1 MEDVSRRRI
10 FTFSQFSFVFICF
23 PSKQR
28 SSVCMRCFIFLG
40 FSLADFIDCTS
51 YIVNTYFILKASWV
65 QIYSNQ
71 GETEYISASNTKKY
85 WSWWWNP
92 PFLVTQFILSWLS
105 PFHHYHFMLY
115 LSLRDSWGFS
125 NVSYNIFD
133 NALLIV
139 FRMAKWNRSG
149 NGLLED
155 FKQLL

>member
-1 MEDVSRRRI
+1 MEDVSRSGV
-10 FTFSQFSFVFICF
+10 FTFSQFSFVFIF
-23 PSKQR
+23 SQQTEILNMYEMLYIPWIQSGWFYR
-28 SSVCMRCFIFLG
+28 LYFL
-40 FSLADFIDCTS
+40 LLDTDL
-51 YIVNTYFILKASWV
+51 ILKASWV

-125 NVSYNIFD
+125 NVSSNIFD

>member
-1 MEDVSRRRI
+1 MEDVSRSGV
-10 FTFSQFSFVFICF
+10 FTFSQFSFVFIF
-23 PSKQR
+23 SQQTEILINMYEMLYIPWIQSGWFYR
-28 SSVCMRCFIFLG
+28 LYFL
-40 FSLADFIDCTS
+40 LLDTDL
-51 YIVNTYFILKASWV
+51 ILKASWV

-92 PFLVTQFILSWLS
+92 PFLVTQFILSWLP

-115 LSLRDSWGFS
+115 LSPRDSWGFS
-125 NVSYNIFD
+125 NVSSNIFD

>member
-1 MEDVSRRRI
+1 MEDVSRSGV
-10 FTFSQFSFVFICF
+10 FTFSQFSFVFIF
-23 PSKQR
+23 SQQTEILNMYEMLYIPWIQSGWFYR
-28 SSVCMRCFIFLG
+28 LDFL
-40 FSLADFIDCTS
+40 LLD
-51 YIVNTYFILKASWV
+51 TYLILKASWV

-92 PFLVTQFILSWLS
+92 PFLVTQFILSWLP

-115 LSLRDSWGFS
+115 LSPRDSWGFS
-125 NVSYNIFD
+125 NVSSNIFD

>member
-1 MEDVSRRRI
+1 MEDVSRSGV
-10 FTFSQFSFVFICF
+10 FTFSQFSFVFIF
-23 PSKQR
+23 SQQTEILNMYEMLYIPWIQSGWFYR
-28 SSVCMRCFIFLG
+28 LYFL
-40 FSLADFIDCTS
+40 LLDTHL
-51 YIVNTYFILKASWV
+51 ILKASWV

-92 PFLVTQFILSWLS
+92 PLLVTQFILSWLP
-105 PFHHYHFMLY
+105 PFHCYHFMLY
-115 LSLRDSWGFS
+115 LSPRDSWGFS
-125 NVSYNIFD
+125 NVSSNIFD

>member
-1 MEDVSRRRI
+1 MEDVSRSGV
-10 FTFSQFSFVFICF
+10 FTFSQFSFVFIFSQQTEILNMYEMLYIPWIQCGWF
-23 PSKQR
+23 YR
-28 SSVCMRCFIFLG
+28 LYFL
-40 FSLADFIDCTS
+40 LLD
-51 YIVNTYFILKASWV
+51 TYLILKASWV

-92 PFLVTQFILSWLS
+92 PFLVTQFILSWLP

-115 LSLRDSWGFS
+115 LSPRDSWGFS
-125 NVSYNIFD
+125 NVSSNIFD